1 MANEATLRYAN
12 SDGSGNILQD
22 YTVSGAVAITKGA
35 ILKMTDPRTAVLADG
50 DGDVCAGIAAR
61 DKVANDGRTRLSVY
75 RQGDF
80 DVIASGAITIGHPV
94 QTWAS
99 TGAANVVAQATAAL
113 SGAAVIGYALETAA
127 EGETFQM
134 RLKL

>member
-80 DVIASGAITIGHPV
+80 DVIASGAIP
-94 QTWAS
+94 
-99 TGAANVVAQATAAL
+99 
-113 SGAAVIGYALETAA
+113 IGYPVRKEKQKKKMHLDNCLYFDKWKNKHMVPIRKPEP
-127 EGETFQM
+127 
-134 RLKL
+134 L